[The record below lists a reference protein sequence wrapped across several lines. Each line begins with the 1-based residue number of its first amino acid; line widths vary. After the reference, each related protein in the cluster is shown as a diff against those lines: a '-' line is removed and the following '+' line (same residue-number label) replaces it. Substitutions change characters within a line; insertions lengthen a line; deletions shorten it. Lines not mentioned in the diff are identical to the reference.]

1 MDATSTTTYPQK
13 WQERFAFFE
22 QHGAPNSPGFKE
34 ALKGLPSSQ
43 RRKITFNWLAW
54 LFGPFYFLAVGMW
67 RRALV
72 AFGIAVA
79 VGIVVSLLP
88 DSVGNI
94 LSRGVGFALAFLFG
108 LTANYSYF
116 LKERRGDNGWN
127 LFEGMRW

>member
-34 ALKGLPSSQ
+34 ALKGLPSGQ

-54 LFGPFYFLAVGMW
+54 LFGPFYFLAVG
-67 RRALV
+67 
-72 AFGIAVA
+72 
-79 VGIVVSLLP
+79 IVVSLLP

-94 LSRGVGFALAFLFG
+94 LSRGVGFGLAFLFG